1 DMLVEVQNLIVDE
14 QFREGGYR
22 RAQNF
27 IGQTIR
33 GTERVSYMLPRP
45 EDVPTMMAGLETLV
59 RQLGQ
64 RPAGQAAFAVP
75 PVIAAAVH
83 VFSFVYIHP
92 FEDGNGRLHRFLIHY
107 VLARLGF
114 TPEGMIF
121 PISAAI
127 LAEMA
132 T

>member
-1 DMLVEVQNLIVDE
+1 VLLRAVRYLYTKETRTSFAIENAEIRGRREERFVALLQHLRDFRGFDQDMLVEVQNLIVDE

-33 GTERVSYMLPRP
+33 GTERVSYIPPRP

-64 RPAGQAAFAVP
+64 RPAGQA
-75 PVIAAAVH
+75 
-83 VFSFVYIHP
+83 
-92 FEDGNGRLHRFLIHY
+92 
-107 VLARLGF
+107 
-114 TPEGMIF
+114 
-121 PISAAI
+121 
-127 LAEMA
+127 
-132 T
+132 